1 MSKELLK
8 DCKELLKMDLERA
21 TTKQEKLEVIA
32 RHNKV
37 GKLLFGK
44 EWKEFKLEEAEE
56 EE

>member
-1 MSKELLK
+1 MNKEVLE
-8 DCKELLKMDLERA
+8 DCKEVLKMDLERA
-21 TTKQEKLEVIA
+21 TTKEEKLEVIE

-44 EWKEFKLEEAEE
+44 EWKEFKLEEVEE